1 MFDVSKKILWV
12 DDEIEFFR
20 SHVVFLE
27 TRGYSVTTAADGDT
41 AVRLVEENP
50 AAYDL
55 VLLDKQ
61 MPVKSGNATLDEIK
75 AIRPNLPV
83 VMLTGYQH
91 SAEIAMGKRYE
102 AYLTK
107 PIDPGKLL
115 IACQQILDAGQG
127 VSRKKLTD
135 RYLRGYTEMSSRA
148 GGVLGVSD
156 WMGLYHS
163 LVKWDIELE
172 GINSDA
178 VSRMHTGLKSDCGK
192 KFCDY
197 VAENYTDW
205 VRGGNNHPPMHVDVL
220 DRVVKPELALGRGVL
235 MIVLNGMRLDQFLCL
250 EPELRRNFSVS
261 GMKLMSLL
269 PTLSNFCVTALA
281 TGYYPDEAAEA
292 EPNIFEG
299 ASADPIVMK
308 RLMRR
313 GLERAGA
320 AKVKTLFASADGPN
334 GRRHVRSAIESMR
347 KAQTFGVVAI
357 DIIEKVLGAESAA
370 KHAKMAVTDE
380 AEFRR
385 RVELEFGGSTVLGVM
400 KEICGDDCTVILTS
414 GHGHVLCRRA
424 SEVYETAN
432 KLGPNLRC
440 FFGDKASVDDREVFL
455 FGDLSHIRLPST
467 IGGKICLLARENFY
481 LALNESGGLPSN
493 VFQSGGISPE
503 EMVVPLYICR
513 PLAGMAR

>member
-1 MFDVSKKILWV
+1 MFDVRKKILWV

-27 TRGYSVTTAADGDT
+27 TRGYSVTAVSDGDT
-41 AVRLVEENP
+41 AIRLVGENP
-50 AAYDL
+50 AGYDL

-75 AIRPNLPV
+75 AIKPNLPV

-91 SAEIAMGKRYE
+91 SSEIAMGKRYE

-107 PIDPGKLL
+107 PIEPGKLL
-115 IACQQILDAGQG
+115 IACQRILDAGQG
-127 VSRKKLTD
+127 ASRKLTD
-135 RYLRGYTEMSSRA
+135 RYLRAYTDMSARA
-148 GGVLGVSD
+148 GGVLGASE

-172 GINSDA
+172 GITSDA

-197 VAENYTDW
+197 VAENYTGW
-205 VRGGNNHPPMHVDVL
+205 VRGESGRPPMHIDVL
-220 DRVVKPELALGRGVL
+220 EKVVAPEISLGHSVL

-269 PTLSNFCVTALA
+269 PTLSNYCVTALA
-281 TGYYPDEAAEA
+281 SGLYPDEAAAA
-292 EPNIFEG
+292 EPTIFETEK
-299 ASADPIVMK
+299 ADPVVMK

-313 GLERAGA
+313 GLERAGV
-320 AKVKTLFASADGPN
+320 AKVKTLFTSADGPN
-334 GRRHVRSAIESMR
+334 GRRHVRSAMETMR
-347 KAQTFGVVAI
+347 KAQTFGVVAVN
-357 DIIEKVLGAESAA
+357 IIEKVLGAESAA
-370 KHAKMAVTDE
+370 KHTKAHVADE
-380 AEFRR
+380 AEFRG
-385 RVELEFGGSTVLGVM
+385 RVELEFAGSTVLGVM
-400 KEICGDDCTVILTS
+400 REICDDDCTVILTS
-414 GHGHVLCRRA
+414 SHGHVVCRRA
-424 SEVYETAN
+424 SEVYETDD
-432 KLGPNLRC
+432 KLGPNPRC
-440 FFGDKASVDDREVFL
+440 FFGDKASVDEREVFL
-455 FGDLSHIRLPST
+455 LEDVSHIRLPIT
-467 IGGKICLLARENFY
+467 TRGKMCVLARENFY
-481 LALNESGGLPSN
+481 LTLNDGIGGLPN

-503 EMVVPLYICR
+503 ETVVPLYICR

>member
-20 SHVVFLE
+20 SHAIFLE
-27 TRGYSVTTAADGDT
+27 TRGYSVTAVSTGED
-41 AVRLVEENP
+41 AVRLVTENP

-61 MPVKSGNATLDEIK
+61 MPGKSGNATLDELK

-91 SAEIAMGKRYE
+91 SSEIAMGKRYD

-115 IACQQILDAGQG
+115 IACQHILDAGHG
-127 VSRKKLTD
+127 ASRKLAD
-135 RYLRGYTEMSSRA
+135 RYLRGYTEMSARA
-148 GGVLGVSD
+148 GGALGASE

-163 LVKWDIELE
+163 LVKWDIELD
-172 GINSDA
+172 GITSDA

-205 VRGGNNHPPMHVDVL
+205 VKGGSNPPLMHVDVL
-220 DRVVKPELALGRGVL
+220 KKVVEPELSLGRSVL
-235 MIVLNGMRLDQFLCL
+235 MFVLNGMRLDQFLGI

-261 GMKLMSLL
+261 GIKLMSLL
-269 PTLSNFCVTALA
+269 PTLSKYCVAALVS
-281 TGYYPDEAAEA
+281 GYYPDEAAAA
-292 EPNIFEG
+292 EPGLFDAANLDSV
-299 ASADPIVMK
+299 AVK
-308 RLMRR
+308 RLMRS

-334 GRRHVRSAIESMR
+334 GRRHVRQALETMGR
-347 KAQTFGVVAI
+347 AQTFGVVAV
-357 DIIEKVLGAESAA
+357 DVVEKVLGTESSA
-370 KHAKMAVTDE
+370 KHTKASVADE

-385 RVELEFGGSTVLGVM
+385 RVELEFAGSTVLGAM
-400 KEICGDDCTVILTS
+400 KEVCRDGCTVILTS

-424 SEVYETAN
+424 SEVYETAALDLN
-432 KLGPNLRC
+432 PRC
-440 FFGDKASVDDREVFL
+440 FFGDKASVDEREVFL
-455 FGDLSHIRLPST
+455 FDDLSHIRLPPAA
-467 IGGKICLLARENFY
+467 GGGVCLMARENFY
-481 LALNESGGLPSN
+481 LTLNDGGGEPSN

>member
-27 TRGYSVTTAADGDT
+27 TRGYSVTTAADGDS

-61 MPVKSGNATLDEIK
+61 MPIKSGNATLDEIK

-91 SAEIAMGKRYE
+91 SAEIAMGKRYD

-115 IACQQILDAGQG
+115 IACQQILDAGHG
-127 VSRKKLTD
+127 ASRKLAD
-135 RYLRGYTEMSSRA
+135 RYLRGYTDMSARA
-148 GGVLGVSD
+148 GGVLGVSE

-172 GINSDA
+172 GITSDA

-197 VAENYTDW
+197 VAENYTGW
-205 VRGGNNHPPMHVDVL
+205 VRGGSNHPPMHVDVL
-220 DRVVKPELALGRGVL
+220 ERVVAPELALGRGVL
-235 MIVLNGMRLDQFLCL
+235 MIVLNGMRLDQFLCM
-250 EPELRRNFSVS
+250 EPELKRNFSVS

-269 PTLSNFCVTALA
+269 PTISKYCVTALA
-281 TGYYPDEAAEA
+281 SGYYPDEAAEA
-292 EPNIFEG
+292 EPGIFE
-299 ASADPIVMK
+299 ADEADPIVMK

-313 GLERAGA
+313 GLERSGA
-320 AKVKTLFASADGPN
+320 SKVKTLYASANGPN
-334 GRRHVRSAIESMR
+334 GRRHVRSAIEAMR

-370 KHAKMAVTDE
+370 KHIKAAVKDE

-385 RVELEFGGSTVLGVM
+385 RVELEFAGSTVLGVM
-400 KEICGDDCTVILTS
+400 NEVCGDDCTVILTS
-414 GHGHVLCRRA
+414 GHGHTLCRRA
-424 SEVYETAN
+424 SEIYETAN

-440 FFGDKASVDDREVFL
+440 FIGDRASVDDREVFL
-455 FGDLSHIRLPST
+455 FADLSHLRLPT
-467 IGGKICLLARENFY
+467 TTHGKVCLLAREHFY
-481 LALNESGGLPSN
+481 LALNESAGPPSN

>member
-27 TRGYSVTTAADGDT
+27 TRGYSVTTAADGET

-115 IACQQILDAGQG
+115 IACQQILDAGHG
-127 VSRKKLTD
+127 ASRKKLAD
-135 RYLRGYTEMSSRA
+135 RYLRGYTDMSARA
-148 GGVLGVSD
+148 AGVLGASE

-163 LVKWDIELE
+163 LVKWDIELD
-172 GINSDA
+172 GVASDA

-197 VAENYTDW
+197 AAENYTNW
-205 VRGGNNHPPMHVDVL
+205 VRGGSDRPLMHVDVL
-220 DRVVKPELALGRGVL
+220 EKVVAPELALGRGVL
-235 MIVLNGMRLDQFLCL
+235 MIVLNGMRLDQFLCM

-281 TGYYPDEAAEA
+281 AGHYPDEAAAA
-292 EPNIFEG
+292 EPEIFEG
-299 ASADPIVMK
+299 ASFDPVAMK

-313 GLERAGA
+313 GLERSGA

-334 GRRHVRSAIESMR
+334 GRRHVRSAIEAMK
-347 KAQTFGVVAI
+347 KAQTFGVVAV
-357 DIIEKVLGAESAA
+357 DIIEKVLGTEPA
-370 KHAKMAVTDE
+370 KHTKTTVTDE

-385 RVELEFGGSTVLGVM
+385 RVELEFAGSTVLGVM
-400 KEICGDDCTVILTS
+400 KEVCGDDCTVILTS
-414 GHGHVLCRRA
+414 GHGHVICRRA

-432 KLGPNLRC
+432 KLGPNPRC
-440 FFGDKASVDDREVFL
+440 FFGNKASVDDREVFL
-455 FGDLSHIRLPST
+455 FEDLSHLRLPPT
-467 IGGKICLLARENFY
+467 ISGKICLLARENFY
-481 LALNESGGLPSN
+481 LALNESAGPPSN
-493 VFQSGGISPE
+493 VFQSGGVSPE
-503 EMVVPLYICR
+503 EMVVPLYVCR
-513 PLAGMAR
+513 PLAGTAR